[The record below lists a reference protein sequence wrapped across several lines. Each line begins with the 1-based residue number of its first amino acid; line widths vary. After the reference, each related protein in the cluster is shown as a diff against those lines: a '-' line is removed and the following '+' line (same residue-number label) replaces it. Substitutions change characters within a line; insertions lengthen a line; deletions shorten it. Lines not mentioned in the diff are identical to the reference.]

1 MELED
6 FTTFISI
13 DLELTSEKKELINE
27 SFKLASQNELKG
39 ILSVEERPLV
49 SSDFLKNPHSSIVDL
64 ELTNVIQNSLVKVV
78 AWYDNE
84 YGFVCRMC
92 DVLNLL

>member
-27 SFKLASQNELKG
+27 SSNKCNK
-39 ILSVEERPLV
+39 I
-49 SSDFLKNPHSSIVDL
+49 SSFLYYFGFDG
-64 ELTNVIQNSLVKVV
+64 EF
-78 AWYDNE
+78 YE
-84 YGFVCRMC
+84 YSKIKKENKYFFITK
-92 DVLNLL
+92 